1 MSKYKLKFIG
11 MIVVIFAL
19 SFIPENFSEFFG
31 DYHCNGYR
39 HDTKTGLYSGNCP
52 ISARVGVHN
61 PSIHWGFRHWL
72 WMFSGLVLFIWNAVE
87 ILESYRKDTQQ

>member
-19 SFIPENFSEFFG
+19 SFIPENFPELFG
-31 DYHCNGYR
+31 DWKCGGYYY
-39 HDTKTGLYSGNCP
+39 DVKTGFYSGSCP
-52 ISARVGVHN
+52 ISQYEGAHN
-61 PSIHWGFRHWL
+61 PKIHWGFRHWL